1 MSRAARPQL
10 RQYVPRTAR
19 ARLHASVYGPTIHP
33 RLDIGRLVKA
43 LRTLVA
49 DVCQTDLEE
58 NGPNCR
64 LDPLQISARR
74 ASNLFIDTLVDYYL
88 QASSRSIKFESP
100 LEVKNIYSFLS
111 HESIEDQPSESIK
124 CVD

>member
-43 LRTLVA
+43 LRTLVD

-64 LDPLQISARR
+64 LDPFQISARR
-74 ASNLFIDTLVDYYL
+74 ASNLFIERY
-88 QASSRSIKFESP
+88 SRGLLFTGKLAFDKIR
-100 LEVKNIYSFLS
+100 ISFGS
-111 HESIEDQPSESIK
+111 
-124 CVD
+124 

>member
-1 MSRAARPQL
+1 M
-10 RQYVPRTAR
+10 
-19 ARLHASVYGPTIHP
+19 YGPTIHP

-43 LRTLVA
+43 LRTLVD